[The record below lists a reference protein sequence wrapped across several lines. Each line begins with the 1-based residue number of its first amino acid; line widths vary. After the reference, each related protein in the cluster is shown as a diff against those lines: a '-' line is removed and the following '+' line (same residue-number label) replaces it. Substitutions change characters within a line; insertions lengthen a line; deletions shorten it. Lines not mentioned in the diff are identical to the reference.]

1 MKSLFFPAQEQK
13 CSQGLC
19 WMLLLVALLATL
31 VVAPVTAF
39 GQAYFGTVTGV
50 VTDPSGAVIPGAKVT
65 LVDQDKGYSF
75 NETTDNTG
83 RFLYRAIPPGVYSVT
98 TTVPGFEKIVRTGIR
113 VDINQN
119 ATANLKLKVSSSQTV
134 EVTASGTGLDAQ
146 DATTGLVID
155 RKFINDLPLVDRY
168 IMDLVSLTPGVTEAD
183 DQCGTG
189 CTGTNFV
196 SNGSRNS
203 TADVLMDG
211 ATITNYEPNGGVTN
225 ITYTPSSEAVDELR
239 VEQSNFSAEYG
250 FSGASIV
257 NMITRSGSNKFHGE
271 AYDFER
277 NAITD
282 ANGWFNNLYGFPLPP
297 VHRHNFGGI
306 VSGPIWRDKTFFFF
320 DYDATRQSSMSTYQ
334 AGVPTDAER
343 NNGDFGAVCTSQGGA
358 FDSTGMCSVASGQ
371 IWDPYSSVYE
381 ATPPGGGGAGAY
393 RQTFIPYNNVG
404 TYASP
409 GNPNLAGTVYQLSGA
424 AGDLIDPAAQALMKL
439 YPEPNLGNSNLYDN
453 WGASGASRNPN
464 DQFDIKIDQRF
475 SQKNLLSAKYSQQ
488 WATSDPF
495 NCFSN
500 FADPCAG
507 GPNQTGA
514 HLFTLTDAHTFS
526 QTLLLTAT
534 LGFTRGSENILAYN
548 GDGGVTDPLAKLG
561 MPEYLNSNGFKGV
574 PSMFI
579 DQGTYYSA
587 GYTSIGGDPYGNYK
601 QGQDTGQL
609 TIGLNKVHGNHEMK
623 FGFEGRQHQMNYI
636 QTNAPNG
643 IFNFDHYGT
652 AQCPND
658 YATCGGDGM
667 ATFMMGYSDGGAY
680 YEIQDRPATEDHQFA
695 WFGQDNW
702 KVNHKLT
709 LNLGL
714 RYEISVPRTDRFN
727 RQNWLDLNADFPV
740 SVPGLTLKG
749 GEVFAS
755 SSERKIVDGDYKDI
769 QPRFG
774 FAYLLDPKTVVRGGY
789 GIYYSQPRSGATGV
803 APYGAQ
809 GYNQYTNQI
818 STFNNDGATPYTH
831 LSNPFPN
838 LSAQC
843 TNLPATTCATSNGLI
858 QPPGS
863 SLGLL
868 NDYGYAANGPLRNV
882 TTTPYEQSWSFGL
895 EMQLPWNIVTNMMYV
910 GKKGTHLYYSG
921 DNYINHLGP
930 SVENAS
936 RADLNNLTTM
946 VANPFYG
953 INTDP
958 GSILSQPQIPELQL
972 QLPWPQ
978 FPGGVTIEPP
988 PIANSEY
995 HAMQLTAEKRYSNG
1009 LQFLATFVWSKSI
1022 DDASAPDD
1030 NTTWLGSFSSLVDPN
1045 KPWLE
1050 RSLSTFD
1057 IPYVY
1062 QFSYTYDLPIGRGK
1076 ALFGQMPAVLDAI
1089 IGGWKT
1095 NGVWRISYGR
1105 PLPFFTY
1112 DGTSLPTY
1120 GGQRP
1125 NITGRL
1131 KRTKGK
1137 DSNWINNYIANPQDL
1152 QLPAEYAFGNAP
1164 RATGMVRTPTA
1175 FNTNMSIQKVFLLS
1189 KLREG
1194 ANFELRLEAEN
1205 ALNHPVFG
1213 TPDTSVDD
1221 PNFGVIS
1228 YTSNGPR
1235 QVQLGGKFNF

>member
-1 MKSLFFPAQEQK
+1 MKCGVFPRLMQK
-13 CSQGLC
+13 CLPQTC
-19 WMLLLVALLATL
+19 WIVLAVCVLATPSL
-31 VVAPVTAF
+31 SS
-39 GQAYFGTVTGV
+39 GQGYFGTVTGV
-50 VTDPSGAVIPGAKVT
+50 LTDPSGAMIAGAKLILT
-65 LVDQDKGYSF
+65 DQNKGYAFDATS
-75 NETTDNTG
+75 DNVG
-83 RFLYRAIPPGVYSVT
+83 RYLFRSIPPGLYSVT
-98 TTVPGFEKIVRTGIR
+98 AEVPGFEKSVRTNIR
-113 VDINQN
+113 VDVNLN
-119 ATANLKLKVSSSQTV
+119 ATANIKLKISSSSQTV
-134 EVTASGTGLDAQ
+134 EVNSQSQTLDSA
-146 DATTGLVID
+146 DATTGLVVN

-168 IMDLVSLTPGVTEAD
+168 VMDLTSLTPGVTEAD

-225 ITYTPSSEAVDELR
+225 VTYTPSPEAVDEFR

-250 FSGASIV
+250 FSGASVV
-257 NMITRSGSNKFHGE
+257 NMITRSGSNAFHGSG
-271 AYDFER
+271 YDFIR
-277 NAITD
+277 NTITD
-282 ANGWFNNLYGFPLPP
+282 ANNWFNNLNNIPIPP
-297 VHRHNFGGI
+297 VHRNNFGGT
-306 VSGPIWRDKTFFFF
+306 VSGPIWRNKTFFFF
-320 DYDATRQSSMSTYQ
+320 DYDATRQSSMGTYQ
-334 AGVPTDAER
+334 AGVPNDAER
-343 NNGDFGAVCTSQGGA
+343 NNGDFGAVCTAQGGT
-358 FDSTGMCSVASGQ
+358 FDDNGLCSVSAGQ
-371 IWDPYSSVYE
+371 IWDPYSGVYQ
-381 ATPPGGGGAGAY
+381 ASAPDGSGGSGAY
-393 RQTFIPYNNVG
+393 RSTYVPYNNIG
-404 TYASP
+404 NYASP
-409 GNPNLAGTVYQLSGA
+409 GNPKLIGTPYQLSGGR
-424 AGDLIDPAAQALMKL
+424 GDLIDPIAQTLMKL
-439 YPEPNLGNSNLYDN
+439 FPEPTANMPNPTIYDN
-453 WGASGASRNPN
+453 WIESGASSNPN
-464 DQFDIKIDQRF
+464 DQFDIKVDHRF
-475 SQKNLLSAKYSQQ
+475 NQNNLLSAKYSQE
-488 WATSDPF
+488 WNSSKPF
-495 NCFSN
+495 NCFGN

-507 GPNQTGA
+507 GPNKTAA
-514 HLFTLTDAHTFS
+514 HLVTINDEHTFS
-526 QTLLLTAT
+526 KTLLLTAT
-534 LGFTRGSENILAYN
+534 LGFTRGSEEILAYN
-548 GDGGVTDPLAKLG
+548 GDGGVTNPVSKLG
-561 MPEYLNSNGFKGV
+561 FPSYLNSNGFQGV

-587 GYTSIGGDPYGNYK
+587 GFTTIGGDPYGNYR

-609 TIGLNKVHGNHEMK
+609 TITLDKVFGPHEMK

-643 IFNFDHYGT
+643 IFNFDHAGSS
-652 AQCPND
+652 QCPND
-658 YATCGGDGM
+658 FATCGGDGM
-667 ATFMMGYSDGGAY
+667 ATFLMGYTDGGGY

-695 WFGQDNW
+695 GFVQDNW
-702 KVNHKLT
+702 KVNAKFT

-714 RYEISVPRTDRFN
+714 RYEVSRPRTDRFN
-727 RQNWLDLNADFPV
+727 RQNWLDLNAAFPV
-740 SVPGLTLKG
+740 SVPGLTLTG

-755 SSERKIVDGDYKDI
+755 SKQRTIVNNDWKDI

-803 APYGAQ
+803 APYGSQ
-809 GYNQYTNQI
+809 GYNQYTSQI
-818 STFNNDGATPYTH
+818 TTYQNDGATPYLH
-831 LSNPFPN
+831 LSNPYP
-838 LSAQC
+838 
-843 TNLPATTCATSNGLI
+843 NGLI

-868 NDYGYAANGPLRNV
+868 NDYGYGANGDLRNV

-895 EMQLPWNIVTNMMYV
+895 QMQLPFKIVTNMMYV

-930 SVENAS
+930 AVEGYNANQI
-936 RADLNNLTTM
+936 NNLTTM
-946 VANPFYG
+946 VNNPFSG

-958 GSILSQPQIPELQL
+958 NSTLSAPQIPEYMLQI
-972 QLPWPQ
+972 PYPQ

-995 HAMQLTAEKRYSNG
+995 HAMQVTAEKVYSNG
-1009 LQFLATFVWSKSI
+1009 LQFLASFVWSKSM

-1076 ALFGQMPAVLDAI
+1076 ALLSNMPAVLDAV

-1105 PLPFFTY
+1105 PITPFTY

-1125 NITGRL
+1125 NIVQRP
-1131 KRTKGK
+1131 KRTKGR
-1137 DSNWINNYIANPQDL
+1137 DSVWINNYFANPQAFV
-1152 QLPAEYAFGNAP
+1152 LPPIYTFGNAP
-1164 RATGMVRTPTA
+1164 RATGVVRTPTA
-1175 FNTNMSIQKVFLLS
+1175 FNTNMSVEKDFSLS

-1194 ANFELRLEAEN
+1194 MVFELRLEAEN

-1235 QVQLGGKFNF
+1235 QVQLGGKVTF

>member
-1 MKSLFFPAQEQK
+1 MLFPIERQNLLRLLCCVPA
-13 CSQGLC
+13 LV
-19 WMLLLVALLATL
+19 LLLVMPAI
-31 VVAPVTAF
+31 APA
-39 GQAYFGTVTGV
+39 QAYFGTVSGV
-50 VTDPSGAVIPGAKVT
+50 LTDPSGAVIPAAKLT
-65 LVDQDKGYSF
+65 LTDQNKGYTF
-75 NETTDNTG
+75 NGTSDAAG
-83 RFLYRAIPPGVYSVT
+83 RYLFRSIPPGTYMVT
-98 TTVPGFEKIVRTGIR
+98 AEMPGFEKTERTGIH

-119 ATANLKLKVSSSQTV
+119 AAVNMRLKVSSSSQTV
-134 EVTASGTGLDAQ
+134 EVKSEGAGLDSQ
-146 DATTGLVID
+146 DATTGLVVD

-168 IMDLVSLTPGVTEAD
+168 VMDLVSLTPGVTEAD
-183 DQCGTG
+183 DQCSTG

-211 ATITNYEPNGGVTN
+211 ATITNYDPNGGVTN
-225 ITYTPSSEAVDELR
+225 VTYTPSSEAVDEFR

-257 NMITRSGSNKFHGE
+257 NMITRSGSNQVHGE

-282 ANGWFNNLYGFPLPP
+282 ANNWFNNLYGIPLPP
-297 VHRHNFGGI
+297 VHRHNFGGL
-306 VSGPIWRDKTFFFF
+306 VSGPIFRDKTFFFF
-320 DYDATRQSSMSTYQ
+320 DYDATRQSTMATYQ

-358 FDSTGMCSVASGQ
+358 FDSTGLCSVASGQ
-371 IWDPYSSVYE
+371 IWDPYSGVYE
-381 ATPPGGGGAGAY
+381 ATPSNGGNAGAY
-393 RQTFIPYNNVG
+393 RNTFIPYNNVG
-404 TYASP
+404 AYASP
-409 GNPNLAGTVYQLSGA
+409 GNTKLNGTVYQLSGG
-424 AGDLIDPAAQALMKL
+424 AGDLIDTSAQALMKL

-453 WGASGASRNPN
+453 WAASGATSSPN
-464 DQFDIKIDQRF
+464 DQFDIKIDHRF
-475 SQKNLLSAKYSQQ
+475 SQKNLLSGKYSQQ
-488 WATSDPF
+488 WSSTEAF
-495 NCFSN
+495 NCFGN

-507 GPNQTGA
+507 GPNKTGA

-534 LGFTRGSENILAYN
+534 LGFTRGSEEILAYN
-548 GDGGVTDPLAKLG
+548 GAGGVTDPLAKLS
-561 MPEYLNSNGFKGV
+561 MPEYLNSNGFEGV

-587 GYTSIGGDPYGNYK
+587 GYTSIGGDPYGNYR
-601 QGQDTGQL
+601 QGQDSGQL
-609 TIGLNKVHGNHEMK
+609 TIGVNKVHGNHEMK

-652 AQCPND
+652 GQCPND

-695 WFGQDNW
+695 GFGQDNW
-702 KVNHKLT
+702 KISHKLT

-714 RYEISVPRTDRFN
+714 RYEVSVPRTDRFN
-727 RQNWLDLNADFPV
+727 RQNWFDPTAQFPV
-740 SVPGLTLKG
+740 SVPGLTLNG
-749 GEVFAS
+749 YEVFANS
-755 SSERKIVDGDYKDI
+755 SQRKIVDGDYKDI

-818 STFNNDGATPYTH
+818 GTFNNDGATPYTH

-838 LSAQC
+838 LSPKCSAV
-843 TNLPATTCATSNGLI
+843 ATAASCAGTNGLI
-858 QPPGS
+858 PAPGS
-863 SLGLL
+863 KLGAL

-882 TTTPYEQSWSFGL
+882 TNTPYEQSWSMGI
-895 EMQLPWNIVTNMMYV
+895 EMQLPWNVVTNMMYV

-930 SVENAS
+930 SVESAS
-936 RADLNNLTTM
+936 LSDLNNLTSY

-958 GSILSQPQIPELQL
+958 GSILSQPQIQELQL

-1009 LQFLATFVWSKSI
+1009 LEFLATFVWSKSI

-1076 ALFGQMPAVLDAI
+1076 AFGGQMPAVLNAV

-1112 DGTSLPTY
+1112 DGVSLPTY

-1125 NITGRL
+1125 NIVGRP

-1137 DSNWINNYIANPQDL
+1137 DSVWINNYFANPGVF
-1152 QLPAEYAFGNAP
+1152 QLPPEYAFGSAP
-1164 RATGMVRTPTA
+1164 RATGMVRSPVA
-1175 FNTNMSIQKVFLLS
+1175 FNTSMSVQKVFTLGW
-1189 KLREG
+1189 LREG
-1194 ANFELRLEAEN
+1194 ANFELRLEAQN

-1221 PNFGVIS
+1221 PNFGVIN
-1228 YTSNGPR
+1228 YTSNSPR
-1235 QVQLGGKFNF
+1235 QMQLGGKFNF

>member
-1 MKSLFFPAQEQK
+1 
-13 CSQGLC
+13 
-19 WMLLLVALLATL
+19 MLLLAFLLAIPA
-31 VVAPVTAF
+31 VGFAQ
-39 GQAYFGTVTGV
+39 GYFGTVTGV
-50 VTDPSGAVIPGAKVT
+50 LSDPTGALIPGAKVT
-65 LVDQDKGYSF
+65 LTDQEKGYTF
-75 NETTDNTG
+75 HETSDSSG
-83 RFLYRAIPPGVYSVT
+83 RYLFRSIPPGVYSVT
-98 TTVPGFEKIVRTGIR
+98 AEMTGFEKTVRTGVR
-113 VDINQN
+113 VDVNQN
-119 ATANLKLKVSSSQTV
+119 ATGNLSLKVSGSSQTV
-134 EVTASGTGLDAQ
+134 EVNAQNQGLDSQ

-168 IMDLVSLTPGVTEAD
+168 VMDLVSLTPGVTEAD
-183 DQCGTG
+183 DQCSTG

-225 ITYTPSSEAVDELR
+225 VTYTPSSEAVDEFR

-257 NMITRSGSNKFHGE
+257 NMITRSGSNTFHGE

-282 ANGWFNNLYGFPLPP
+282 ANGWFANHYGFPLPP
-297 VHRHNFGGI
+297 VHRHNFGGL
-306 VSGPIWRDKTFFFF
+306 VSGPIFKDRTFFFF
-320 DYDATRQSSMSTYQ
+320 DYDATRQSNLGTYQ

-343 NNGDFGAVCTSQGGA
+343 NNGDFGAVCASQGGS
-358 FDSTGMCSVASGQ
+358 FDSTGLCSVASGQ
-371 IWDPYSSVYE
+371 IWDPYSGVYQ
-381 ATPPGGGGAGAY
+381 ATDSSGNGAAGAY

-404 TYASP
+404 AYASP
-409 GNPNLAGTVYQLSGA
+409 GNPKLAGTVYQLSGA
-424 AGDLIDPAAQALMKL
+424 PGDLIDPQAQALMKL
-439 YPEPNLGNSNLYDN
+439 FPEPNLGSSNLYDN
-453 WGASGASRNPN
+453 WAASGASRNPN
-464 DQFDIKIDQRF
+464 DQFDIKVDHRF
-475 SQKNLLSAKYSQQ
+475 SEKNLLSGKYSQEWNTAQ
-488 WATSDPF
+488 SF
-495 NCFSN
+495 NCFGN

-507 GPNQTGA
+507 GPNQGGA
-514 HLFTLTDAHTFS
+514 HLFTLTDSHTFS
-526 QTLLLTAT
+526 KTLLLTTT
-534 LGFTRGSENILAYN
+534 LGFTRGSEQILAYN
-548 GDGGVTDPLAKLG
+548 GAGGVTDPLTKLG

-609 TIGLNKVHGNHEMK
+609 TVAVNQVHGNHEMK

-643 IFNFDHYGT
+643 IFNFDHGGT
-652 AQCPND
+652 SQCPND

-667 ATFMMGYSDGGAY
+667 ATFMMGSPNGGSY
-680 YEIQDRPATEDHQFA
+680 YEVQDRPATEDHQFA
-695 WFGQDNW
+695 GFGQDNW

-714 RYEISVPRTDRFN
+714 RYEVSVPRTDRFN
-727 RQNWLDLNADFPV
+727 HQNWLDLNADFPV

-755 SSERKIVDGDYKDI
+755 ASQRKIVNGDYKDI

-774 FAYLLDPKTVVRGGY
+774 FALQLDPKTVVRGGY

-803 APYGAQ
+803 APYGSQ
-809 GYNQYTNQI
+809 GFNQYTNSI
-818 STFNNDGATPYTH
+818 TTFNNDGATPYLR

-838 LSAQC
+838 L
-843 TNLPATTCATSNGLI
+843 NPACSSNPPAASCAGTNGLI
-858 QPPGS
+858 LPPGNT
-863 SLGLL
+863 LGLL
-868 NDYGYAANGPLRNV
+868 NDYGYGANGPLRNV
-882 TTTPYEQSWSFGL
+882 TNTPYEQSWSFGL
-895 EMQLPWNIVTNMMYV
+895 EMQLPAKIVTNMIYV

-930 SVENAS
+930 SVESLDANG
-936 RADLNNLTTM
+936 LNQLTTM
-946 VANPFYG
+946 VNNPFYG

-958 GSILSQPQIPELQL
+958 GSILSQPQISEVQLEL
-972 QLPWPQ
+972 PYPQ

-1009 LQFLATFVWSKSI
+1009 LQFLASFVWSKSI

-1062 QFSYTYDLPIGRGK
+1062 QFSYTYDLPVGHGK
-1076 ALFGQMPAVLDAI
+1076 ALLGHMPAVLEAI
-1089 IGGWKT
+1089 VGGWKT
-1095 NGVWRISYGR
+1095 NGVWRIADGR
-1105 PLPFFTY
+1105 PLPFTTY
-1112 DGTSLPTY
+1112 DGVSLPTY
-1120 GGQRP
+1120 GTQRP
-1125 NITGRL
+1125 NIVARPM
-1131 KRTKGK
+1131 RTKGA
-1137 DSNWINNYIANPQDL
+1137 DSVWINNYIANPQAL
-1152 QLPAEYAFGNAP
+1152 KLPPIYTFGSAP
-1164 RATGMVRTPTA
+1164 RATGMVRSPWA
-1175 FNTNMSIQKVFLLS
+1175 FNTSMSVQKVFGLS
-1189 KLREG
+1189 WLREG
-1194 ANFELRLEAEN
+1194 ANFELRLEAQN

-1213 TPDTSVDD
+1213 TPFSLAVDD
-1221 PNFGVIS
+1221 PNFGIIN

-1235 QVQLGGKFNF
+1235 QIQLGGKLNF

>member
-1 MKSLFFPAQEQK
+1 MMRSFFPGLKQK
-13 CSQGLC
+13 RTVTCC
-19 WMLLLVALLATL
+19 WIITLAFLLAIP
-31 VVAPVTAF
+31 AGSHAQ
-39 GQAYFGTVTGV
+39 GYFGTVTGV
-50 VTDPSGAVIPGAKVT
+50 LTDQTGAMVPGASLT
-65 LVDQDKGYSF
+65 LTDQEKGYAF
-75 NETTDNTG
+75 HETSDSAG
-83 RFLYRAIPPGVYSVT
+83 RYLFRSIPPGVYSVT
-98 TTVPGFEKIVRTGIR
+98 ADLTGFEKMVRTGVR
-113 VDINQN
+113 VDVNQN
-119 ATANLKLKVSSSQTV
+119 ATVNFRLKVSASSQTV
-134 EVTASGTGLDAQ
+134 EVNAQNQGLDAQ

-168 IMDLVSLTPGVTEAD
+168 VMDLVSLTPGVTEAD
-183 DQCGTG
+183 DQCSTG

-225 ITYTPSSEAVDELR
+225 VTYTPSSEAVDEFR

-250 FSGASIV
+250 FSGASVV
-257 NMITRSGSNKFHGE
+257 NMITRSGSNTFHGE
-271 AYDFER
+271 AYDFAR
-277 NAITD
+277 NTITD
-282 ANGWFNNLYGFPLPP
+282 ANNWFNNLNGVPIPP
-297 VHRHNFGGI
+297 VHRQNFGGI
-306 VSGPIWRDKTFFFF
+306 VSGPIWRNKTFFFF
-320 DYDATRQSSMSTYQ
+320 DYDATRQSSMGTYQ
-334 AGVPTDAER
+334 AGVPSDAER
-343 NNGDFGAVCTSQGGA
+343 NNADFGEVCTAQGGS
-358 FDSTGMCSVASGQ
+358 FDNTGMCTVAAGQ
-371 IWDPYSSVYE
+371 LWDPYSGVYQP
-381 ATPPGGGGAGAY
+381 ASPDGVNAAGAY

-404 TYASP
+404 AYASP
-409 GNPNLAGTVYQLSGA
+409 GNTKLAGTPYQLSGG
-424 AGDLIDPAAQALMKL
+424 AGDLIDPIAQAMMKL
-439 YPEPNLGNSNLYDN
+439 FPEPTPNMANPTIYDN
-453 WGASGASRNPN
+453 WIASGAGRYPN
-464 DQFDIKIDQRF
+464 DQFDIKVDHRF
-475 SQKNLLSAKYSQQ
+475 SEKNLMSAKYSQEWNSSQ
-488 WATSDPF
+488 SY
-495 NCFSN
+495 NCFGN

-507 GPNQTGA
+507 GPNKSTA
-514 HLFTLTDAHTFS
+514 HLFTLNDEHTFS
-526 QTLLLTAT
+526 KTLLLTTT
-534 LGFTRGSENILAYN
+534 LGFTRGTEQILAYN
-548 GDGGVTDPLAKLG
+548 GAGGVTDPVSKLG
-561 MPEYLNSNGFKGV
+561 FPSYLNSNGFMGV

-587 GYTSIGGDPYGNYK
+587 GYTSIGGDPYGNYR

-609 TIGLNKVHGNHEMK
+609 TVAFNKVFGNHEMK

-643 IFNFDHYGT
+643 IFNFDHNGSS
-652 AQCPND
+652 ACPN
-658 YATCGGDGM
+658 AFSLCGGDGM
-667 ATFMMGYSDGGAY
+667 ATFMMGYTDGGGY

-695 WFGQDNW
+695 WYVQENW
-702 KVNHKLT
+702 KVNRKLT
-709 LNLGL
+709 LNMGL

-727 RQNWLDLNADFPV
+727 RQNWLDLSAPFPV
-740 SVPGLTLKG
+740 SVPGMTLTG

-755 SSERKIVDGDYKDI
+755 SNERKIVNGDYKDI

-774 FAYLLDPKTVVRGGY
+774 FALQLDPKTVLRGGY

-803 APYGAQ
+803 APYGSQ
-809 GYNQYTNQI
+809 GFNQYTGQV
-818 STFNNDGATPYTH
+818 TTYQNDGATPYLH
-831 LSNPFPN
+831 LNNPF
-838 LSAQC
+838 A
-843 TNLPATTCATSNGLI
+843 NGLI

-863 SLGLL
+863 KLGLL
-868 NDYGYAANGPLRNV
+868 NDYGYGANGDLRNV
-882 TTTPYEQSWSFGL
+882 TNTPYEQSWSFGL
-895 EMQLPWNIVTNMMYV
+895 EMQLPAKIVTNMIYV

-930 SVENAS
+930 WVEGLDANGI
-936 RADLNNLTTM
+936 NNLTTT
-946 VANPFYG
+946 VNNPFYG

-958 GSILSQPQIPELQL
+958 NSSLSDPTAPQFMLQIPY
-972 QLPWPQ
+972 PQ

-1009 LQFLATFVWSKSI
+1009 LQFLASFVWSKSM

-1062 QFSYTYDLPIGRGK
+1062 QFSYTYDLPVGHGK
-1076 ALFGQMPAVLDAI
+1076 AFLGHMPAVLDTI

-1105 PLPFFTY
+1105 PLDFGTY
-1112 DGTSLPTY
+1112 DGVSLPTY

-1125 NITGRL
+1125 NIVARPV
-1131 KRTKGK
+1131 RTRGK
-1137 DSNWINNYIANPQDL
+1137 DSNWINDYIANPQAL
-1152 QLPAEYAFGNAP
+1152 QLPPEYKFGTAP
-1164 RATGMVRTPTA
+1164 RATGMIRSPTA
-1175 FNTNMSIQKVFLLS
+1175 FNTSMSVEKDFSLA
-1189 KLREG
+1189 KLHEG
-1194 ANFELRLEAEN
+1194 MTFELRLEAQN

-1235 QVQLGGKFNF
+1235 QIQLGGKLNF